1 MSASGKMA
9 LPSSLVASFD
19 KASRDKYVKL
29 IESKVKFF
37 SITQTDDPIPRV
49 NFAFSVYYVIG
60 AVAALMYALMDPSC
74 VEITTYLVSAPVSRC
89 GEMLAAFTCH
99 TADYDSV
106 AGTGVAETFNA
117 RTCPSESNLQTVG
130 NSGAFNVSRC
140 VDFTE
145 ATFPCTTAD
154 YNANLGT
161 GHRQIFTALTCPR
174 DGAGTGPRYDAH
186 NASMCR
192 SFSESTFNCQTAD
205 FDASAN
211 TGTRKQFT
219 PGTCPEDGRGTATVV
234 GAHAAAFCSSFAEAT
249 FNCRDA
255 SGGNA
260 KEFHRIETSETG
272 SLTYDRQMGF
282 VCPGAVAAFEAE
294 IDGWIDEDIAGTVP
308 GRRYQ
313 GTVRITSAAASQQT
327 VTLTNPQRNSII
339 GSADEMWAYWK
350 VEVDDNVDLDSIKFT
365 YSSPLTGEELRVHA
379 PGHIIEQQGFSAV
392 SYNTL
397 TGDGMHYFDHK
408 VSAYLPEAET
418 TAGTPM
424 TLLFR
429 SRVMTVWYRITRRN
443 IGTLP
448 FGSFTFNYEP
458 HSGQFTNLTKTT
470 TEYGAGQCDATRNV
484 PITYDTC
491 EGTADVPVVF
501 DRCQGTVEQE
511 VEYAFCDGF
520 VNICPST
527 AMSVRFS
534 QAMAYA
540 TTWMSALGFAYN
552 MLGQQEL
559 ARRKK
564 DEDDDDDTQD
574 DDDNDDD
581 AKDDTQ
587 DDDKDDTKD
596 DDGATNEDCV
606 RVTVSVGKRPIAP
619 V

>member
-1 MSASGKMA
+1 MA

-49 NFAFSVYYVIG
+49 NFAFSVYYVMG

-106 AGTGVAETFNA
+106 AGTGLAETFNA
-117 RTCPSESNLQTVG
+117 RTCPSESNLQTVE

-145 ATFPCTTAD
+145 EAFPCTTAD

-161 GHRQIFTALTCPR
+161 GHRQIFTALTCPT

-205 FDASAN
+205 YDASAN

-219 PGTCPEDGRGTATVV
+219 PGTCPADGRGTATVV

-249 FNCRDA
+249 FDCRDA

-272 SLTYDRQMGF
+272 SLTYNRQMGF

-294 IDGWIDEDIAGTVP
+294 IDGWIDEDIAGIVP

-313 GTVRITSAAASQQT
+313 DTVRITNNTPSHYT
-327 VTLTNPQRNSII
+327 TLTDSQRSGII
-339 GSADEMWAYWK
+339 GSADFMWAYWK
-350 VEVDDNVDLDSIKFT
+350 VEVDDNVNLDSIKFT
-365 YSSPLTGEELRVHA
+365 YSSLLTGEELRVHA
-379 PGHIIEQQGFSAV
+379 PGHIIEQQGSSFY
-392 SYNTL
+392 SYITL

-418 TAGTPM
+418 TAGYPM
-424 TLLFR
+424 TLFFR
-429 SRVMTVWYRITRRN
+429 SRVMTVWYRVTRSN
-443 IGTLP
+443 TGNSIP
-448 FGSFTFNYEP
+448 SGSFSFTVRP
-458 HSGQFTNLTKTT
+458 HSGQFGSLPKTT
-470 TEYGAGQCDATRNV
+470 TSLTSNSCR
-484 PITYDTC
+484 
-491 EGTADVPVVF
+491 VF
-501 DRCQGTVEQE
+501 NRG
-511 VEYAFCDGF
+511 
-520 VNICPST
+520 
-527 AMSVRFS
+527 
-534 QAMAYA
+534 
-540 TTWMSALGFAYN
+540 
-552 MLGQQEL
+552 
-559 ARRKK
+559 
-564 DEDDDDDTQD
+564 
-574 DDDNDDD
+574 
-581 AKDDTQ
+581 
-587 DDDKDDTKD
+587 
-596 DDGATNEDCV
+596 
-606 RVTVSVGKRPIAP
+606 
-619 V
+619 